1 MTTIVLTHGAFHGS
15 WCFEALVTELDAR
28 GVKTALVDLP
38 LTDLTEDAA
47 AVTAVLDGLDG
58 PVILL
63 GHSYGGAVVTVA
75 GNHSSVERLVYLT
88 ALGPDAGELGSGGP
102 MTIGEQFLTT
112 MRVDDDG
119 FPFIDPE
126 FAAQVFYPDID
137 PEVLEIQEG
146 MSLLKRRHGVQGQV
160 PMSSVKTIR
169 FFWSMVSARWPN
181 VWVPM
186 WSRCSAIIRRWWH
199 VPQNSPT
206 SSWHFSIKRLRS
218 TGYNLRG
225 ERSFPLPS
233 IGPL

>member
-15 WCFEALVTELDAR
+15 WCFETLVAELDAR

-47 AVTAVLDGLDG
+47 AVSAVLDTIEG

-119 FPFIDPE
+119 LPFIDPE

-137 PEVLEIQEG
+137 PEEA
-146 MSLLKRRHGVQGQV
+146 
-160 PMSSVKTIR
+160 
-169 FFWSMVSARWPN
+169 ARW
-181 VWVPM
+181 
-186 WSRCSAIIRRWWH
+186 A
-199 VPQNSPT
+199 T
-206 SSWHFSIKRLRS
+206 KLRS
-218 TGYNLRG
+218 GNTGGNVVVEKAAWRSTPSTYVVCTDDPILLVDGQRAVA
-225 ERSFPLPS
+225 ERMGADVVEMPGDHSPMVARPAELADV
-233 IGPL
+233 LVALLD

>member
-15 WCFEALVTELDAR
+15 WCFEPLVAELEAR
-28 GVKTALVDLP
+28 GVTTALVDLP

-47 AVTAVLDGLDG
+47 AVTAVLDTIDG

-75 GNHSSVERLVYLT
+75 GNHPSVERLVYLT

-119 FPFIDPE
+119 LPFIDPE

-137 PEVLEIQEG
+137 PTEA
-146 MSLLKRRHGVQGQV
+146 
-160 PMSSVKTIR
+160 
-169 FFWSMVSARWPN
+169 ARW
-181 VWVPM
+181 
-186 WSRCSAIIRRWWH
+186 A
-199 VPQNSPT
+199 T
-206 SSWHFSIKRLRS
+206 KLRS
-218 TGYNLRG
+218 GNTGG
-225 ERSFPLPS
+225 AVIVEKAAWRSTPS
-233 IGPL
+233 TYVVCTDDPILLVDGQRAGAARMGADVVEMPGDHSPMVARPAELADILVALLD

>member
-15 WCFEALVTELDAR
+15 WCFEALVAELDAR
-28 GVKTALVDLP
+28 GVKTELVDLP

-112 MRVDDDG
+112 MRVDDNG
-119 FPFIDPE
+119 LPFIDPE

-137 PEVLEIQEG
+137 PEEA
-146 MSLLKRRHGVQGQV
+146 
-160 PMSSVKTIR
+160 
-169 FFWSMVSARWPN
+169 ARW
-181 VWVPM
+181 
-186 WSRCSAIIRRWWH
+186 A
-199 VPQNSPT
+199 T
-206 SSWHFSIKRLRS
+206 KLRS
-218 TGYNLRG
+218 GNTGGIIVVEKAAWRTTPATYVVCKDDPILLVDGQRAVA
-225 ERSFPLPS
+225 ERMGADVVEMSGDHSPMVTRPAELAD
-233 IGPL
+233 ILVALLD